1 MNYSTQTISV
11 PKMHRPMMLTAA
23 IIFFAFFSISPD
35 VQAQTEPPKVEIGG
49 HVSVLH
55 LQGKQQIFEK
65 TAVGGGLRG
74 TFNLNAGLA
83 LEGEVNFYPEIN
95 SNPIIVDSKAVTGLF
110 GVKAGWRSKK
120 MGFFGKIRP
129 GLLHFEEKIDPRM
142 YLLPLPRFRKIRTLR
157 SIWEACLSCIPPAA
171 SSAIRPG
178 DTIIRFRY
186 RSFLIGDRSFTNHN
200 LQFNVGIG
208 FRFF

>member
-1 MNYSTQTISV
+1 
-11 PKMHRPMMLTAA
+11 MHRPMMLTAA

-129 GLLHFEEKIDPRM
+129 GLLHFEEKIDPRIVFITTPPVPQNPHFALDLGGVLEL
-142 YLLPLPRFRKIRTLR
+142 YPTRRVIVRFDL
-157 SIWEACLSCIPPAA
+157 
-171 SSAIRPG
+171 G